1 MIRPTIEAE
10 LLEVLKDLGWTQQR
24 QVLDFAQFLKSGAAT
39 PQGTPGRDF
48 LEFAGSITETDA
60 RLMEEAVAEG
70 RRVDPNEW

>member
-39 PQGTPGRDF
+39 PPGTPGRDF
-48 LEFAGSITETDA
+48 LQFAGSITESDA